1 LVITRGGI
9 PESTR
14 HAATARLSSLS
25 SCRAVVTQED
35 VACAARVMRWALPV
49 ALLLLAAKS
58 GPAAAAVRM
67 PAFFGHNMV
76 LQTRSFGGTRAF
88 LSGWAA
94 AGERVTV
101 REGGGMGGGG
111 EMYYATAGTSGSWSL
126 QLDPRPYSG
135 GGTSLTVTG
144 SSGGPAAIANNVTF
158 GDVIICAGGA
168 AMASPASQLITLP
181 ENVRVFVVGTGSTQS
196 PPPPGRSDVP
206 PGSVGWSSA
215 PRAVS
220 ALCVQTAAELSALR
234 KSTPIGL
241 IVAAVPGSS
250 LLDWVPAS
258 AATRCLSGA
267 NQQRIG
273 QHYNAMINPFSMT
286 STRAAWWALD
296 EPANATVGEPMVS
309 ATNQA
314 CLFRAM
320 INSWRDAQPTG
331 DYSFIF
337 AQSRHSTASA
347 IAQAAALPQ
356 PTVVSGRGAK
366 HGCGGFPNDK
376 QAVDSTGVAIAE
388 DSGEQLARRMAL
400 SMVHV
405 AFAQQPS
412 SSYAGPTLSSATVVD
427 SVDAASVTATFHF
440 GAVAPGRLLLQ
451 PVTGCSRGCCG
462 NEGGGLDLRLA
473 TSADLSDPSTT
484 FIRATAVTVL
494 ADGAALHALF
504 GVRSNSLGQYPVAM
518 LVGGSE
524 CAVVGSASNI
534 SAVVSAVA
542 IDIGSASATAA
553 TATGVAD
560 ADDDADTT
568 LAAVGTR
575 GQFASPPLGWN
586 HWNAFHCDV
595 SERLVVAMADAM
607 IASGMAAAGF
617 QYINLDDCWMVERG
631 ANGSITPDPVR
642 FPSGIKAL
650 ADYIHSK
657 GLKFGIYQ
665 APGNPTPQGRPG
677 LLDHEAQD
685 VATFCEW
692 GVDYIKLDSKG
703 STREGWNKV
712 RTAINA
718 CTRQPM
724 YLQVAFCK
732 TVAGCD
738 GWMDRLA
745 NAWRTSGDSQ
755 ATWASVM
762 NNMDSAEPL
771 WPLAGPTGPIG
782 GHWNDAE
789 CALNL
794 LPPPPGKLVWT
805 V

>member
-1 LVITRGGI
+1 MRRMLPGVLLVLLVLQGT
-9 PESTR
+9 
-14 HAATARLSSLS
+14 
-25 SCRAVVTQED
+25 CR
-35 VACAARVMRWALPV
+35 
-49 ALLLLAAKS
+49 
-58 GPAAAAVRM
+58 PAAATVRM
-67 PAFFGHNMV
+67 PAFFGDHMV
-76 LQTRSFGGTRAF
+76 LQARSFGGTRAF

-94 AGERVTV
+94 PDERVTV
-101 REGGGMGGGG
+101 WEGDGKA
-111 EMYYATAGTSGSWSL
+111 YYATAGVDGSWSL
-126 QLDPRPYSG
+126 QLDPRPYSSG
-135 GGTSLTVTG
+135 SDTTLTVTG
-144 SSGGPAAIANNVTF
+144 SSGGPAVVANNVTF
-158 GDVIICAGGA
+158 GDVIICSGD
-168 AMASPASQLITLP
+168 STPQPSKIP
-181 ENVRVFVVGTGSTQS
+181 DNVRVFMVGTGSAPS

-206 PGSVGWSSA
+206 PGSVGWHEISA
-215 PRAVS
+215 LRNVS
-220 ALCVQTAAELSALR
+220 TLCVQTAAELSALR

-250 LLDWVPAS
+250 LLDWVPTNV
-258 AATRCLSGA
+258 ATNCLGGGD
-267 NQQRIG
+267 QMHIG
-273 QHYNAMINPFSMT
+273 RHYNAMVHPFSMT

-296 EPANATVGEPMVS
+296 EPANTTVGGTTIS
-309 ATNQA
+309 ATDQA

-320 INSWRDAQPTG
+320 INGWRDAQPTG

-337 AQSRHSTASA
+337 AQSKHSTASA
-347 IAQAAALPQ
+347 IAQAAALPH
-356 PTVVSGRGAK
+356 PALLLGGSAK
-366 HGCGGFPNDK
+366 HGSGGFPNDK
-376 QAVDSTGVAIAE
+376 QVVDSTGVAVADE
-388 DSGEQLARRMAL
+388 SGELLARRMAL
-400 SMVHV
+400 SMLHV

-412 SSYAGPTLSSATVVD
+412 SIYAGPMLTSAILFD
-427 SVDAASVTATFHF
+427 RVDAASTTAGLLHF

-451 PVTGCSRGCCG
+451 PVRGCSRGCCG
-462 NEGGGLDLRLA
+462 NDGDGLDLRLA
-473 TSADLSDPSTT
+473 TSADLSDPDTR
-484 FIRATAVTVL
+484 FVRATAVTVS
-494 ADGAALHALF
+494 ADGAGLHATF
-504 GVRSNSLGQYPVAM
+504 GVGSDSLGQYTVAM

-524 CAVVGSASNI
+524 CALVGSASNI

-542 IDIGSASATAA
+542 IDFDSRKSR
-553 TATGVAD
+553 D
-560 ADDDADTT
+560 ADVDADVDTT
-568 LAAVGTR
+568 STIVATR
-575 GQFASPPLGWN
+575 GLFAAPALGWN

-607 IASGMAAAGF
+607 VASGMAAAGF
-617 QYINLDDCWMVERG
+617 EYINLDDCWMVERA

-677 LLDHEAQD
+677 LLGHEAQD

-703 STREGWNKV
+703 STRDGWDKV
-712 RTAINA
+712 RTAIDA

-724 YLQVAFCK
+724 YLQVAFCR
-732 TVAGCD
+732 TVASCD

-771 WPLAGPTGPIG
+771 WPLSGPSGPIG

-789 CALNL
+789 CVFIPAFS
-794 LPPPPGKLVWT
+794 VISTW
-805 V
+805 